1 VALVVQQNSATAE
14 EEAAASI
21 EMGSQT
27 DTLQKLISQFEL
39 KAGRMGGTD
48 KRLPPRAQPARLH
61 QAEDA
66 AFSTSESADGFG
78 KY

>member
-14 EEAAASI
+14 EASASV

-39 KAGRMGGTD
+39 KAGRIGGTNR
-48 KRLPPRAQPARLH
+48 RLPPRAQPARLH

-66 AFSTSESADGFG
+66 TFYTSESADGFG